1 MGENV
6 LFIRSEIFSFLN
18 FYCLFIIQAKR
29 LTSLIIFK
37 ISIRLRCDQ
46 DGRIGRLGS
55 PLPMGTHRNDIK
67 TRRKDFPHIKKGRG
81 GDVL

>member
-55 PLPMGTHRNDIK
+55 PLPMGTHRQISMTMTSRLEEK
-67 TRRKDFPHIKKGRG
+67 IFHT
-81 GDVL
+81 